1 MINRATAADAQT
13 QALQA
18 CLEWQAQG
26 HIGPMKCFEKC
37 YKTITDAC
45 HENNSLSDAFKG
57 WYKDETNVAS
67 YEHSYDVVPYL
78 SCLTEAPRK
87 EPLVSLKPA
96 EIAKFCGA
104 DRVENFERFLN
115 SRQARHVNLMTKT
128 VLEFYDVVSMTKG
141 TPHDSSLDNIPV
153 RDLKGNIRAQIAA
166 EKFLY
171 RASNDFAPSTT
182 KEPVK
187 RNILKALSSA
197 VKAIDNINYAA
208 AKGKTDS
215 KAGAVLRAGKERA
228 GKAAAEKPVKAFL
241 SAWLSS
247 QRC

>member
-1 MINRATAADAQT
+1 
-13 QALQA
+13 
-18 CLEWQAQG
+18 
-26 HIGPMKCFEKC
+26 MKCFEKC
-37 YKTITDAC
+37 YKTITDAYR
-45 HENNSLSDAFKG
+45 ENNSLSDAFKG

-78 SCLTEAPRK
+78 SCLTEEPRK
-87 EPLVSLKPA
+87 DPLVSLKPA

-128 VLEFYDVVSMTKG
+128 ALEFYDVVSMTKG
-141 TPHDSSLDNIPV
+141 APHDPSLDNIPV
-153 RDLKGNIRAQIAA
+153 RDLKGNIDAQIAA

-171 RASNDFAPSTT
+171 RAGNEFAPSTT

-197 VKAIDNINYAA
+197 IKAIDNINYAA

-215 KAGAVLRAGKERA
+215 KAEAVLRASKERA
-228 GKAAAEKPVKAFL
+228 GKAAVEKPVKAFL